1 MTAASDSSSLCP
13 DGVWMTEEDAIK
25 HLSLTK
31 KQMRLFK
38 NEACPM
44 NMHFEHGR
52 YVHAPTPYSQFQF
65 VYISPEN
72 TAPLFGDITLINW
85 SRMCDYFS
93 NNIQTDDDVD
103 MSYRRHFT
111 DYTTLPATPANIT
124 AAFDAGVLKHSSQL
138 QNVAPKKR
146 GRPSKSKNTTNNQTG
161 QKKKRVNTVENLL
174 PKADTLTQ
182 LVMDRFNQLQPEEE
196 SSDKDLCK
204 LGGLMKLAEI
214 DSLTFQANRK
224 KATKPTLVNIVFT
237 VCCQCGCHRINEER
251 KNQSP
256 YCRKC
261 TQKMSRKRIKKRQE
275 EHAQMRESLGYSIV
289 KATSTSTKKNNCRY
303 NTQAFQQCIGHAT
316 AL

>member
-1 MTAASDSSSLCP
+1 MAASSDSSSLCP

-25 HLSLTK
+25 HLRIEAEVMK
-31 KQMRLFK
+31 IYK
-38 NEACPM
+38 NCSCPL
-44 NMHFEHGR
+44 NIHIEHG
-52 YVHAPTPYSQFQF
+52 YVRAPTPYSQFQF
-65 VYISPEN
+65 AYISQTGN
-72 TAPLFGDITLINW
+72 AASLMTISLIKW

-93 NNIQTDDDVD
+93 NNIIQTDDDVD
-103 MSYRRHFT
+103 MTYRRHFT
-111 DYTTLPATPANIT
+111 DYTTLPATPTNIT

-138 QNVAPKKR
+138 PHIAPKKR
-146 GRPSKSKNTTNNQTG
+146 GRPPKSKNTTNNQTG
-161 QKKKRVNTVENLL
+161 QKKKKRVKTVEDLL

-196 SSDKDLCK
+196 ASDKDLSK

-214 DSLTFQANRK
+214 DSITFQANRK

-261 TQKMSRKRIKKRQE
+261 TQKMSRKRIKKD
-275 EHAQMRESLGYSIV
+275 
-289 KATSTSTKKNNCRY
+289 KKNTLR
-303 NTQAFQQCIGHAT
+303 
-316 AL
+316 